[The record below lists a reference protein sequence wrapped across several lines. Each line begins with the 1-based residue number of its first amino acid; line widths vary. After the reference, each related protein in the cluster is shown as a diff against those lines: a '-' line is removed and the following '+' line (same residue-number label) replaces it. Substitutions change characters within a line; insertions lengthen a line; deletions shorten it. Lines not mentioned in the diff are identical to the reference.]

1 MTTVMGIPSIL
12 IAVPIFVLLF
22 TVISKTLQ
30 QRPLL
35 GGNADVVLSLCVAA
49 LCILSVFHVT
59 PVPTA
64 SSSQE
69 SVAAAA
75 SEETT
80 DDTPRRPLIEFIL
93 LPYAALLL
101 TLPFVWLLKLLT
113 SAKQPSDNCR
123 GKDRTIIDKVYTLK
137 DKMFRNRSITK
148 SKPNDRTDY

>member
-1 MTTVMGIPSIL
+1 MTTVIGIPIIL

-35 GGNADVVLSLCVAA
+35 GGNADVVLSLCVTA
-49 LCILSVFHVT
+49 LCVISVFRVT

-64 SSSQE
+64 ASSRE
-69 SVAAAA
+69 PVAATV

-80 DDTPRRPLIEFIL
+80 EEKSDRPLVEFIL

-101 TLPFVWLLKLLT
+101 TLPFVWLLKLFT
-113 SAKQPSDNCR
+113 SVKQPPDRQNT
-123 GKDRTIIDKVYTLK
+123 KDVSTDDIFSALK
-137 DKMFRNRSITK
+137 KIKNRSITN
-148 SKPNDRTDY
+148 SKPNDRTRY